1 MKRRKREPTPQFY
14 FHFYLLPEEVEILKR
29 KSAQFH
35 LSRSEY
41 LRTLISYGKI
51 PWNPIL
57 FENNGKYYFHELNHI
72 YSNISLIKYNIID
85 LDSPYLTEMQSYLNL
100 ITAELKNFSR
110 IIYK

>member
-57 FENNGKYYFHELNHI
+57 
-72 YSNISLIKYNIID
+72 
-85 LDSPYLTEMQSYLNL
+85 TV
-100 ITAELKNFSR
+100 
-110 IIYK
+110 

>member
-72 YSNISLIKYNIID
+72 Y